1 MGDAYRGLTIRI
13 GADARPLQSAISSI
27 KYATRDAQQSLNRLT
42 KALKFDPSNAKLME
56 KSMERMGDKA
66 KLSATEMKTL
76 GRAVEQAAN
85 KQIKLQA
92 TGRQFSGTIAE
103 AAGKFKDI
111 YSETER
117 VKSQIRGTDEQ
128 LETVYDKLKQ
138 IVAKEKNLSDGDA
151 DKYVKK
157 LQRSLI
163 AGGEAAKKARAE
175 VERLMTLGFSRK
187 AAGGQGLKMILGYSK
202 GDLEGLKRGWWNLH
216 VASSQYHADQKA
228 LKQVAGFSRAKS
240 DIEAVRGELRALSAD
255 YARTAIQFKSS
266 NIGQT
271 FEKATRQAKLLDASI
286 ERAHEH
292 TERATAAARELPHS
306 FEAAQAKMRAIR
318 TEAATIE
325 ERLKLAKTRLKE
337 IESTSGFDKAAA
349 SSEKVYANLAK
360 TEHEISEI
368 KFRLSEAQ
376 AKANALADDFKQ
388 AKMHGTATKDE
399 LKKMASEWTRAKAQV
414 AQYTAQLKSA
424 ESRGEKLGLAA
435 GARDARAEV
444 RKLEADLARVRDM
457 STHSRFFGQMAQSI
471 RTAGYGLYSTVT
483 PAIMMA
489 GRAIVRSAE
498 EVDSSYR
505 DMRKTVNGTEEDF
518 EHLLNSAIEMSRTRI
533 TSASQILEIEAM
545 GGQLGIAVENLEA
558 FATTVSNLDIAT
570 NMEADDISEQLGKMA
585 SVMDIDVSEYD
596 KFGDALVR
604 LGNNMPVLEGDI
616 MNLTMRYMGMGKVV
630 GMDAHEMLGWAA
642 AASATGQKAEAA
654 GSSMQR
660 FVSNMESAAN
670 ATSEKEVAKLEKYA
684 QVCGMSAD
692 EFRKA
697 FSEDASG
704 TMYRFIEGLGEMQKS
719 GESVNLMLKALG
731 INNVR
736 DKQLIEGLAN
746 QMANGTE
753 EANLLKEALD
763 MSSEA
768 YNGMSSVMQDGSIEE
783 AGDAAREAA
792 RKSEGFSGT
801 LGILKNNAI
810 AAALELGD
818 GLVPI
823 MQTATDS
830 FQGFTTWLDS
840 IPDSTKT
847 AISSFA
853 LFAASLGPMMVGFG
867 AVGDG
872 LSKMFK
878 MVSKFPTAWAAVSL
892 GTRAA
897 DVIAGSFGTVGGVFR
912 SLVGDSS
919 RVAKSIDN
927 VGERMAIA
935 ATSAGA
941 FKLAMGGLGVA
952 VAIAAI
958 GALISEYQK
967 YQAHA
972 EKAARLSETSYDRI
986 AKAAEKAGD
995 AVAKA
1000 QGDAVRIV
1008 GWEETKKQYY
1018 DFVEELAAS
1027 YDTLQQKADET
1038 FSNNAVVDHYA
1049 ESIEQVLEV
1058 MDKEPH
1064 GFLSEE
1070 QQAKLKAAVDGYNKA
1085 TGESIKVTDAERGKL
1100 QDSEG
1105 QAIKTADAFKKL
1117 ADNKKFAALQDYYN
1131 EEFTTAYKGQAELA
1145 QQIADTKASIAS
1157 AKKALDSLD
1166 PSKYA
1171 DWDTYAAEVNRY
1183 NQQIDD
1189 GKTKL
1194 GEMESQYK
1202 SLQTEVGRST
1212 EMMELEQL
1220 AQSKNATEI
1229 DKMLATTPELT
1240 AAIQGNSQSVL
1251 GFANVLDSIGS
1262 PAQKLHPEQVTELA
1276 ARWDGSMASIMP
1288 LLAHY
1293 SVGLEELNKVTINNQ
1308 EFYVTD
1314 NGTIYNTEGKLR
1326 KFDEIKVG
1334 DKTYY
1339 VGSKGGVYTET
1350 EKLKTLKGIRLG
1362 DKTYVVSND
1371 GTIDGEQAQ
1380 LQGLKSVRVG
1390 NKTYYVSSE
1399 GTIYD
1404 EIGAV
1409 GQLNSTKLAAK
1420 FVTTSDN
1427 GTTDKVR
1434 QAIVDLDKTNP
1445 SSKKL
1450 NVTTNASSVA
1460 DAAQS
1465 AMDGVKDVWR
1475 TIHIQTKHEGKTATG
1490 GIVTSTIA
1498 PLNAAGGL
1506 IPAHASGGINGIVN
1520 RPTLTNIG
1528 WVGEDGW
1535 EAVLHM
1541 RNAGGAVIPLS
1552 NHKYVRPFA
1561 QAVAYE
1567 IGGVGN
1573 SSPVT
1578 NNVTVQLQYD
1588 SSSEAKQIA
1597 RDITNELHAI
1607 LAMGA

>member
-76 GRAVEQAAN
+76 SRAVEQAAN

-163 AGGEAAKKARAE
+163 AGGEAARKARNE

-187 AAGGQGLKMILGYSK
+187 AAGGQGLKMILGYSA

-216 VASSQYHADQKA
+216 VASSQYHADQKE
-228 LKQVAGFSRAKS
+228 LKKIAGFSRAKS
-240 DIEAVRGELRALSAD
+240 DIEAVRSELRALSAD

-337 IESTSGFDKAAA
+337 IESTSGFDKAEA

-399 LKKMASEWTRAKAQV
+399 LKKMASEWTRATAKV

-505 DMRKTVNGTEEDF
+505 NMRKTVNGTEEDF

-630 GMDAHEMLGWAA
+630 GMQSYEMLGWAA

-660 FVSNMESAAN
+660 FISNMESAVNGA
-670 ATSEKEVAKLEKYA
+670 EDDLYMWA
-684 QVCGMSAD
+684 QVAGMSSE
-692 EFRKA
+692 EFKHA
-697 FSEDASG
+697 FETNASG
-704 TMYRFIEGLGEMQKS
+704 AMYSFIKGLGEMQRN
-719 GESVNLMLKALG
+719 GESVNQMLKKLG

-736 DKQLIEGLAN
+736 DKQLLEGLAN
-746 QMANGTE
+746 QMANGTD

-768 YNGMSSVMQDGSIEE
+768 YHGMSSVMQDGSIEE

-823 MQTATDS
+823 MQTATEGFQS
-830 FQGFTTWLDS
+830 FTEWLAS
-840 IPDSTKT
+840 IPDETKT

-919 RVAKSIDN
+919 RVARSIDN
-927 VGERMAIA
+927 VGERMAVA
-935 ATSAGA
+935 ASSAGA

-967 YQAHA
+967 YQEHA

-1038 FSNNAVVDHYA
+1038 FSNNAIIDHYA
-1049 ESIEQVLEV
+1049 ESIEQVLEA
-1058 MDKEPH
+1058 MDKNPS
-1064 GFLSEE
+1064 GLLSAEE
-1070 QQAKLKAAVDGYNKA
+1070 QAKLAAAVEGYNKA
-1085 TGESIKVTDAERGKL
+1085 TGESIQITDAEKGKL
-1100 QDSEG
+1100 KDTEG

-1131 EEFTTAYKGQAELA
+1131 EEFTNAYKGQAELA

-1157 AKKALDSLD
+1157 AEKALDSLD

-1171 DWDTYAAEVNRY
+1171 DWDTYAAEVSRY
-1183 NQQIDD
+1183 NQQISD

-1194 GEMESQYK
+1194 GEMQSQYR
-1202 SLQTEVGRST
+1202 SLQTEVDRST

-1229 DKMLATTPELT
+1229 DKMLASTPELT
-1240 AAIQGNSQSVL
+1240 AAIHGNSESVL
-1251 GFANVLDSIGS
+1251 GFANALDSIGE

-1276 ARWDGSMASIMP
+1276 SRWNGTMESILP
-1288 LLAHY
+1288 LLTHY
-1293 SVGLEELNKVTINNQ
+1293 GVELDELNKVKINNQ
-1308 EFYVTD
+1308 EFYLTD
-1314 NGTIYNTEGKLR
+1314 NGTIYDTEGKLR
-1326 KFDEIKVG
+1326 KFDTIEIG

-1350 EKLKTLKGIRLG
+1350 AQLKNLKGIKLG
-1362 DKTYVVSND
+1362 DKTYVVSNN

-1380 LQGLKSVRVG
+1380 LQGIKSVQVG
-1390 NKTYYVSSE
+1390 NKTYYVTNDGS
-1399 GTIYD
+1399 IYN
-1404 EIGAV
+1404 ELGLV
-1409 GQLNSTKLAAK
+1409 GELNSAKIATK
-1420 FVTTSDN
+1420 FVQTDDG
-1427 GTTDKVR
+1427 GTAEKVR
-1434 QAIVDLDKTNP
+1434 KKIVELDKTNP
-1445 SSKKL
+1445 SAKKIS
-1450 NVTTNASSVA
+1450 VSTNAASV
-1460 DAAQS
+1460 AQS
-1465 AMDGVKDVWR
+1465 AQNSMNGVKNVER
-1475 TIHIQTKHEGKTATG
+1475 TITITTVHKGKSASG
-1490 GIVTSTIA
+1490 ALTSGTIA

-1567 IGGVGN
+1567 MGGVGG
-1573 SSPVT
+1573 SSSVT